1 MNIIKNNI
9 QNKNHASY
17 TNKKELFQWF
27 SLSLLSTFKEVF
39 ISKELIT
46 NLIDSFWKE
55 VYLKHKDEIIL
66 IQIVIR
72 TENSDR
78 SISKM

>member
-1 MNIIKNNI
+1 MSKNLN
-9 QNKNHASY
+9 QKQ
-17 TNKKELFQWF
+17 LFQWF
-27 SLSLLSTFKEVF
+27 SLSILTTFKEVF

-46 NLIDSFWKE
+46 DLIDSFWKD
-55 VYLKHKDEIIL
+55 VFMKHKDEIIL
-66 IQIVIR
+66 FQIVIR